1 MKVTV
6 IGSGIMGS
14 GIAQVCAMEKLS
26 VSIFDINEEQIEKA
40 LVTMK
45 TSLGRF
51 EKKGRLSE
59 SIETIMDRINI
70 SVSLKEAVQGSSL
83 VIEAAVEDLKVKQN
97 IFRELDGLTSDDVVL
112 GTNTSQVSIT
122 SIASVVKNPGRVIG
136 IHFFNPAPMM
146 NLIEIIRGLETTDE
160 TLQKVQEFSKMVNKE
175 TVVCKKDRNGFLTSR
190 LILAFRAEAIR
201 MLEEGVGT
209 VEDIDKACRLG
220 FNHPMGPFEL
230 NDFNGLDLGYKAF
243 KSMEEVYGERFKVPQ
258 LLENMVNAN
267 RLGRKTGKGWYD
279 YE

>member
-26 VSIFDINEEQIEKA
+26 VSIFDIHEEQIEKA
-40 LVTMK
+40 LVSIK

-70 SVSLKEAVQGSSL
+70 SVSLKEAVEGSSL

-136 IHFFNPAPMM
+136 VHFFNPAPMM

-230 NDFNGLDLGYKAF
+230 NDFNGLDLGYRAF